1 MTDDEDREM
10 IENSIFISG
19 KQEGIKEGIEKGTRQ
34 GAKEKEI
41 NIIKNMKKKYSYRNN
56 TKNNWIKC

>member
-19 KQEGIKEGIEKGTRQ
+19 KQERIKERK
-34 GAKEKEI
+34 KER
-41 NIIKNMKKKYSYRNN
+41 KN
-56 TKNNWIKC
+56 